1 MRRLKIGVI
10 ILSAA
15 LMVCGCNSPQDN
27 AETTTP
33 TETTT
38 EIVTKTEAETTTEY
52 IKQVEET
59 AETSGEEKNIL
70 FEQEYNIGNDTM
82 EFIVG
87 ESNGEFDLHVW
98 GKTTDPD
105 NATIMLLASMNT
117 LQDIGYDLSIL
128 LNYNDLYILYS
139 ALSDG
144 TLSCVGTNSDGSTVL
159 TAPDW
164 INSDIDLNAES
175 NSQYFIDVLNTI
187 KHFTSD
193 FTSTEYEPI
202 ETTSSISDNKVNSIV
217 YEDEYIRV
225 EYNGVEKTRYSDGSY
240 DIIVTVENL
249 TDQSMTV
256 QAREMSINGYMV
268 DPIYSCDIAAGK
280 KSKEGMRISSDNAK
294 DCPISD
300 IENIETRF
308 ICYGSGFN
316 SLEKTEPIVLYQK

>member
-1 MRRLKIGVI
+1 MKALKVGVVV
-10 ILSAA
+10 LSVA
-15 LMVCGCNSPQDN
+15 LMVCGCNSPQGS

-38 EIVTKTEAETTTEY
+38 EKISETTSVAETATEVELSDSRKGQYDVTGGNVEYTALTNGMKSQY
-52 IKQVEET
+52 IINAT
-59 AETSGEEKNIL
+59 A
-70 FEQEYNIGNDTM
+70 
-82 EFIVG
+82 
-87 ESNGEFDLHVW
+87 
-98 GKTTDPD
+98 D
-105 NATIMLLASMNT
+105 NSDMATIMYFVFAGIINDVDSEYIDFT
-117 LQDIGYDLSIL
+117 LTIK
-128 LNYNDLYILYS
+128 
-139 ALSDG
+139 
-144 TLSCVGTNSDGSTVL
+144 CSDGSIVYSKMGGKTVIGSTDRHGNISTTL
-159 TAPDW
+159 PEW
-164 INSDIDLNAES
+164 CDLG
-175 NSQYFIDVLNTI
+175 IDVEIEENKMCFYDTFNSFSQFL
-187 KHFTSD
+187 SD
-193 FTSTEYEPI
+193 AFGVEYEPV
-202 ETTSSISDNKVNSIV
+202 TPDNTNEANNIV

-225 EYNGVEKTRYSDGSY
+225 KYNGVEKTRYNDGSY

-249 TDQSMTV
+249 TDQSIIV